1 MKIPETFKKYSFNK
15 ILSATE
21 FVNARETL
29 SRNNI
34 NNLYQFMEHSPA
46 HTASILCCNIGAW
59 LEIMHTIYM
68 GDYFPTPNNDGW
80 TDKKD
85 ESSPLIWIRVSDES
99 LKLGDTAPILIYNNI
114 FTAYDITFIN
124 RNVLENIRDIGKVR
138 YARIAEAMWN
148 LGWATNIYGVW
159 SRIERKPLFK
169 IITAEEYNALFVDQ
183 PIDVLFV

>member
-15 ILSATE
+15 ILSASE

-34 NNLYQFMEHSPA
+34 NNLYQFMEYSPA
-46 HTASILCCNIGAW
+46 HTANMLCCNIGAW

-85 ESSPLIWIRVSDES
+85 ESSPLIWVRVSDES
-99 LKLGDTAPILIYNNI
+99 LKLGDA
-114 FTAYDITFIN
+114 A
-124 RNVLENIRDIGKVR
+124 ENIKDIGKVR

-169 IITAEEYNALFVDQ
+169 IITAEEYNGLFDPSKDILFV
-183 PIDVLFV
+183 

>member
-15 ILSATE
+15 ILSASE

-34 NNLYQFMEHSPA
+34 NNLYQFMEYSPA
-46 HTASILCCNIGAW
+46 HTANMLCCNIGAW

-85 ESSPLIWIRVSDES
+85 ESSPLIWVRVSDES
-99 LKLGDTAPILIYNNI
+99 LKLGDAAPILIYNNI

-124 RNVLENIRDIGKVR
+124 RTVLENIKDIGKVR

-148 LGWATNIYGVW
+148 LGWATNIYGIW

-169 IITAEEYNALFVDQ
+169 IITAEEYNGLFDPSKDILFV
-183 PIDVLFV
+183 